1 MNPEELCDRFLDY
14 AASINIFNLQSNI
27 CFRKSEILNL
37 FAF

>member
-1 MNPEELCDRFLDY
+1 MNSEELSDRFLDY
-14 AASINIFNLQSNI
+14 VALIIIYNLQSNI